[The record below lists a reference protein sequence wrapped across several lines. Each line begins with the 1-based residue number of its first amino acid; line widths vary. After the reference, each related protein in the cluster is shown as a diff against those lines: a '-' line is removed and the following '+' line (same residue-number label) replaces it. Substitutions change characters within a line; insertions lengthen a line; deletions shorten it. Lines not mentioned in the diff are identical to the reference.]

1 MIPKSYYSVWSV
13 EMDRETIA
21 ICESEDDAD
30 NFIEWYKKM
39 GHPSPIAK
47 FVKTKRAVLAMENK
61 E

>member
-21 ICESEDDAD
+21 ICESEEDAD

-39 GHPSPIAK
+39 CHPSPIAK
-47 FVKTKRAVLAMENK
+47 FTKTKRAVLAMVNK